1 MKNEWVKERVNIQP
15 VPATYG
21 CKELRKEKASRKA
34 GLHQS
39 VMSQTSF
46 SITQSIPQHSCY
58 DQNTV
63 SFLYLN

>member
-46 SITQSIPQHSCY
+46 SITQSIPQ
-58 DQNTV
+58 
-63 SFLYLN
+63 LLML